1 MTRRPLLAL
10 LLLLALPMLAAEPET
25 PLIDVLSGK
34 AAPLKLLL
42 NELTPEWRRITLA
55 GNFDPMPRVF
65 ASLISGQFGMNMQP
79 ETYYT
84 KGQTLLMNGELY
96 LVAYSVNRP
105 VTMTPPN
112 YDGGERRPPRPD
124 PLKPDTPLTL
134 SLLCLRT
141 AGSLTEI
148 TSFNLEAEIAQSTG
162 RTAKDTNTESLSR
175 LRQVATAILMFVQDN
190 QGKYPPM
197 QDAAALKKA
206 ILPYLG
212 NEETLRNPATQEPYQ
227 PNPVLAGRK
236 ETEVKSPTQ
245 MAVVWEAAPAA
256 DGTRGVGFA
265 DGHASRIAEKDWPA
279 VKAKSVL
286 P

>member
-1 MTRRPLLAL
+1 MSRRPLLPL
-10 LLLLALPMLAAEPET
+10 LLLLAVPLLAAEAET
-25 PLIDVLSGK
+25 SFLDVLAGQ

-42 NELTPEWRRITLA
+42 NELTPEWRRVTLA
-55 GNFDPMPRVF
+55 GNFDPLPRVF
-65 ASLISGQFGMNMQP
+65 ASLVSSQLGAPMQA

-84 KGQTLLMNGELY
+84 KGQTLVMNGEVY
-96 LVAYSVNRP
+96 LVAYGVHRP
-105 VTMTPPN
+105 VTISLPH
-112 YDGGERRPPRPD
+112 YGEARRPPKPD
-124 PLKPDTPLTL
+124 PLKADTPLAL

-141 AGSLTEI
+141 AGSFTEI
-148 TSFNLEAEIAQSTG
+148 TPFNLEAEIAQSMG
-162 RTAKDTNTESLSR
+162 RTVKDANTESVSR
-175 LRQVATAILMFVQDN
+175 LRQVAIAIQMFVQDN

-212 NEETLRNPATQEPYQ
+212 NEETLLNPATRDPYQ

-236 ETEVKSPTQ
+236 EAEVKNPTL
-245 MAVVWEAAPAA
+245 MAVIWEAAPAA

-265 DGHASRIAEKDWPA
+265 DGHVSRIAEKDWPA